1 MRRAFEL
8 GRRLWPDYAGP
19 FSRRDFTQPQLF
31 ASGDPHGVLLN
42 IAKSAGMTEAQF
54 NACVQDEAALKA
66 LSDRVQR
73 AEDVDH
79 ISGTPTLLV
88 NGKPLGVGEVTMAQ
102 LDGAIQPLLAK

>member
-1 MRRAFEL
+1 M
-8 GRRLWPDYAGP
+8 
-19 FSRRDFTQPQLF
+19 
-31 ASGDPHGVLLN
+31 LLN